1 MNTRRQHS
9 QSRAALPRRRRRGSG
24 ALQSNGPRALLIAA
38 LALVG
43 SACGSDSSI
52 SVYIPV
58 TRTPSVSPTP
68 TQAPPTA
75 SPTTA
80 PTRTATARPTATV
93 VPVATATHT
102 ATRQPTR
109 TATATSTAIAATASA
124 TATVTPQPPTAT
136 ATATV
141 TPIPPSLTA
150 TRTTPPTAT
159 ATATTTVTVPPTASA
174 TATFT
179 ATGIPTGTVA
189 TATVPPTATAT
200 VPPTAT
206 FTATSLPSATF
217 TATATPTGGSSA
229 VCGNRVLEPG
239 ESCDGCPADCVVG
252 PCNVPGTPTQAFIVD
267 LVQPSGFQPT
277 TATILLGYDST
288 GLSLPGTGTATTVR
302 QRVVAP
308 APVPQAFTPNDKDY
322 AVQVLISRNTP
333 LGQLF
338 TATFDRCSGA
348 AAPTLADVSCTVL
361 SCAQGGGGVAGCT
374 CSVRLP

>member
-1 MNTRRQHS
+1 MNARRQHS
-9 QSRAALPRRRRRGSG
+9 QSRAALPRRRRRGGG
-24 ALQSNGPRALLIAA
+24 ARRSNGPRALLIAA

-68 TQAPPTA
+68 PLAPPTA
-75 SPTTA
+75 TGTTVS
-80 PTRTATARPTATV
+80 TRSATTPPTATMR
-93 VPVATATHT
+93 PEATATHT

-109 TATATSTAIAATASA
+109 TATSTAVAATASASATAMATPQPPTVTRTATLTPVPPSATPTATPTASA
-124 TATVTPQPPTAT
+124 TATNASTVPSTASATATRTATGLPTGTATAT

-141 TPIPPSLTA
+141 
-150 TRTTPPTAT
+150 R
-159 ATATTTVTVPPTASA
+159 
-174 TATFT
+174 
-179 ATGIPTGTVA
+179 
-189 TATVPPTATAT
+189 
-200 VPPTAT
+200 PTAT

-217 TATATPTGGSSA
+217 TATATPTGGSDA

-252 PCNVPGTPTQAFIVD
+252 PCDSPGAPTQAYIVD
-267 LVQPSGFQPT
+267 LVQPPGFQPT
-277 TATILLGYDST
+277 TATVLLGYDST
-288 GLSLPGTGTATTVR
+288 RLSLPGSGTATTVR

-308 APVPQAFTPNDKDY
+308 APVPQAFTPNDKEY
-322 AVQVLISRNTP
+322 AVQVLISRNAP

-338 TATFDRCSGA
+338 TAAFDRCSGA